1 MTGTPHVRSLRRQI
15 WPHAA
20 TVRRRVSTRRPSRLC
35 RRSVGCTQSKR
46 QRWPSSGIEAAMRIR
61 SGRRNLVA
69 WKQSVAPADRYSA
82 PRFTRI
88 AQPKPIRR
96 VVRWLAWTLHT
107 RWRPIFL
114 VTGALLIVMWMA
126 LPSTMAFVPGILVLG
141 LAVPDSRSDT
151 GLFTPTTAMVRS
163 WLHGR
168 KADHS

>member
-1 MTGTPHVRSLRRQI
+1 MTGTPHVRSPRRQI
-15 WPHAA
+15 CAP
-20 TVRRRVSTRRPSRLC
+20 RCDGSPQGSTRRPSRLC

-46 QRWPSSGIEAAMRIR
+46 QRWPSSGIEAVMRMR

-82 PRFTRI
+82 SRFTRI

-96 VVRWLAWTLHT
+96 VVRWLAWTLQTH
-107 RWRPIFL
+107 WRPIFL

-126 LPSTMAFVPGILVLG
+126 LPSTMAFVPGMLVLG

-151 GLFTPTTAMVRS
+151 GLFTPTTAMVRA
-163 WLHGR
+163 WLHER